1 MIPRLSLRYRMPLN
15 LALVTLS
22 SSLFVAGFVWW
33 HDVRSIDDDADLA
46 GRQFAL
52 LLANAVAKD
61 LATGDTWGA
70 YRTLGALFRH
80 GSKNWLLPE
89 YAIVVDDTG
98 NTLVST
104 EPTRFPIAR
113 TTPLPSEGTEPSYR
127 ILRQPVAI
135 GTTRLG
141 TLLLA
146 FPKARL
152 WPRYLESVEQI
163 GVATLLFLLLLV
175 PLGWLLGQRI
185 SRPINLLMDC
195 VSRLGEDLPG
205 DRGASCPVDGRHG
218 ELGQLAQRIR
228 EVSAA
233 LAERRELERQIAISE
248 RQASLGRLAAGIA
261 HEINNPLGGM
271 LNAIAIHKRHGED
284 PQVTRDTLDLIER
297 GLQQIQGIVSAL
309 LVEVRTEQRPLSADD
324 LTDIERLVSARLR
337 EKQIELRLRS
347 PAHWTARVPA
357 GPVRQVILNL
367 LLNAIQASP
376 PGQMVELQLTLS
388 DTLTITVT
396 NPGETIP
403 PERQAQIFEPLVGHS
418 PGGHGL
424 GLWITQQIVHQLGGD
439 IRVESADG
447 HTRFRVTLPKE
458 MEHAED

>member
-1 MIPRLSLRYRMPLN
+1 MIPRLSLRYRVPLN
-15 LALVTLS
+15 LALATLS
-22 SSLFVAGFVWW
+22 SSLFVAGFVLW
-33 HDVRSIDDDADLA
+33 HDMRSIDDDADLA

-61 LATGDTWGA
+61 LANGDTWGA
-70 YRTLGALFRH
+70 YRTLGALFRQNTR
-80 GSKNWLLPE
+80 NWLLPE
-89 YAIVVDDTG
+89 NALVVDDAG

-104 EPTRFPIAR
+104 QPERFPIAR
-113 TTPLPSEGTEPSYR
+113 TASLPHEGPDSSYR
-127 ILRQPVAI
+127 ILRQPVAL
-135 GTTRLG
+135 GTRRLG
-141 TLLLA
+141 TLLLT
-146 FPKARL
+146 FPKDHL
-152 WPRYLESVEQI
+152 WPRYLQSVEQI
-163 GVATLLFLLLLV
+163 GLATVLFLALLV

-185 SRPINLLMDC
+185 SRPINRLMDC

-205 DRGASCPVDGRHG
+205 DLGTNCPVDGRHG

-233 LAERRELERQIAISE
+233 LTERRELERQMSITE

-261 HEINNPLGGM
+261 HEVNNPLGGM

-309 LVEVRTEQRPLSADD
+309 LVEVRTEQRPLSASD
-324 LTDIERLVSARLR
+324 LADIERLLSARLR
-337 EKQIELRLRS
+337 ERQLELIMEAPDR
-347 PAHWTARVPA
+347 PEIQVPA
-357 GPVRQVILNL
+357 SPVRQVILNL

-376 PGQMVELQLTLS
+376 QGERVELRLEFS
-388 DTLTITVT
+388 ETLTITVA
-396 NPGETIP
+396 NRGETIP

-424 GLWITQQIVHQLGGD
+424 GLWITHQIVHQLGGG
-439 IRVESADG
+439 IRLESADG
-447 HTRFRVTLPKE
+447 YTQFLVRLPME
-458 MEHAED
+458 MQDADD